1 MLQGNNSICS
11 DQSWSIILSITVSA
25 LRCWWTW
32 VILCLLCRKVNLP
45 KRMVLWAQWESF
57 ISGSLFSTQSRIEKS
72 DVERKHFE
80 IQETIYFD
88 SVFYF
93 VAPVE
98 LAKDLVST
106 GLLVCRTFISLWN
119 SSHILL
125 CKFPVTIMK
134 AI

>member
-25 LRCWWTW
+25 LCCWWTW
-32 VILCLLCRKVNLP
+32 IILCLLCRKVNLP

-88 SVFYF
+88 SMFYF